1 MIELNR
7 PMRSFQDAL
16 MSLLD
21 LILATDG
28 MEVRVNVPRSDIV
41 ALNFMHQVDVVK
53 VEGKMRR
60 KISNDNRCG
69 IGRFKS
75 PRNGI

>member
-7 PMRSFQDAL
+7 AMRSSQDAL

-21 LILATDG
+21 LLLATEG

-41 ALNFMHQVDVVK
+41 ALNFMHRVDVVK
-53 VEGKMRR
+53 VEVKTRR
-60 KISNDNRCG
+60 KISNENGCG